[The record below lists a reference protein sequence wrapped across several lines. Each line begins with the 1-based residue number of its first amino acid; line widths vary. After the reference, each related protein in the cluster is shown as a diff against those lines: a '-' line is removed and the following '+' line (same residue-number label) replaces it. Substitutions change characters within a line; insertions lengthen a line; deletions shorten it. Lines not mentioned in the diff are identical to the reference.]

1 MKSHPIFLIAFI
13 ITLASVVAIA
23 FILYQSSQRTN
34 EIIAAVNALQIE
46 EVKAIRIGVP
56 QLDIDERIRDA
67 QRSIRRASNRVR
79 DLKSAIGTHADNAD
93 KIAQAEQS
101 MSSARRLLRDIKDNS
116 ELISRSHDQLEIQ
129 FLEMIQLYN
138 QKIEGIYAKYSQ
150 NKESAYNLPFW
161 IGIVG
166 IVSSFSA
173 MTLAWRRDNRELIK
187 LKHEMKIDI

>member
-1 MKSHPIFLIAFI
+1 MKSRPIFLIAFI
-13 ITLASVVAIA
+13 ITLASVAAIA
-23 FILYQSSQRTN
+23 FILYQSSQRTS

-46 EVKAIRIGVP
+46 EVKEKGIGVS

-79 DLKSAIGTHADNAD
+79 DLKSEIGTHADNAR
-93 KIAQAEQS
+93 KIAQAERS
-101 MSSARRLLRDIKDNS
+101 MSSARRLLSDIKSNS

-150 NKESAYNLPFW
+150 SKESAYNLPFW

-173 MTLAWRRDNRELIK
+173 MTLAWRKDNRELIK
-187 LKHEMKIDI
+187 LQHEMKIDT